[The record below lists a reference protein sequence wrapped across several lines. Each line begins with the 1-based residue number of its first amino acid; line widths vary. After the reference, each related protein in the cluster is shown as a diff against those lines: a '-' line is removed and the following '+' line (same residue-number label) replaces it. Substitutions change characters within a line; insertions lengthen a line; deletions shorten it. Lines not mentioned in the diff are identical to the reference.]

1 MNDTNQ
7 AHKPVEPSATARTAK
22 SKGEKFFD
30 RAVYGGIAGVGTFVA
45 TIFITYLLKYG
56 SWKGFHNGLARA
68 IEKGLTKIKPGVAH
82 AASAEEIAM
91 TTTLMM
97 GGNLMLLP
105 VGIAEHHKV
114 ALVSGLNTAMDDPTP
129 KEAIQHAPK
138 QTWDSLIKSRIVAW
152 LAVFAAFK
160 GAGMAF
166 SQTMQSS
173 ENETGKLL
181 CKLTGKPATRLVKGI
196 EQETKTFIFGKIGAL
211 DVFATIGS
219 AILLYLGGHF
229 FARKQEEKKE
239 RRAASHHTGAAPTRD
254 VTVGEMEPLQQNA
267 PQMQVAGTKLHEG
280 TAHEAVLEP
289 QR

>member
-7 AHKPVEPSATARTAK
+7 AQKPVEPSATAKTVK

-56 SWKGFHNGLARA
+56 SWKGFHKGLAEA

-97 GGNLMLLP
+97 GGNLMLIP

-114 ALVSGLNTAMDDPTP
+114 ALVSGLNTTMDDPTP

-138 QTWDSLIKSRIVAW
+138 QTWDSLIKSRAVAW
-152 LAVFAAFK
+152 LSVFAAFK
-160 GAGMAF
+160 GIGMAF
-166 SQTMQSS
+166 SQTMQSF
-173 ENETGKLL
+173 ETETGKLL
-181 CKLTGKPATRLVKGI
+181 CKLTGRPATRIVQGI

-219 AILLYLGGHF
+219 AMLLYLGGHF
-229 FARKQEEKKE
+229 FARKQEEKKAQ
-239 RRAASHHTGAAPTRD
+239 RAAGHHTGSTPARD
-254 VTVGEMEPLQQNA
+254 ATARESELSPNEA
-267 PQMQVAGTKLHEG
+267 PQMQVTGTKQHEG
-280 TAHEAVLEP
+280 VALDAVLEP

>member
-7 AHKPVEPSATARTAK
+7 AQTPVEPSATAKIAK

-45 TIFITYLLKYG
+45 TIFLTYLLKYG
-56 SWKGFHNGLARA
+56 SWKSIHKGLATA
-68 IEKGLTKIKPGVAH
+68 IEKAATRITPGRSH
-82 AASAEEIAM
+82 AALAEEAAL

-97 GGNLMLLP
+97 GGNLMLIP

-114 ALVSGLNTAMDDPTP
+114 ALVSGLNTTMDDPTP

-138 QTWDSLIKSRIVAW
+138 QTWGSLLKSRVVAW

-160 GAGMAF
+160 GIGMAF
-166 SQTMQSS
+166 GQTMQSF
-173 ENETGKLL
+173 ETETGKLL
-181 CKLTGKPATRLVKGI
+181 CKMTGRPETRLVKGI
-196 EQETKTFIFGKIGAL
+196 EEETKTFIFGKIGAL

-239 RRAASHHTGAAPTRD
+239 RRAASHHTGTTPTRD
-254 VTVGEMEPLQQNA
+254 ITAGEVEPSQKEE
-267 PQMQVAGTKLHEG
+267 PQMQVMGNKLHEG